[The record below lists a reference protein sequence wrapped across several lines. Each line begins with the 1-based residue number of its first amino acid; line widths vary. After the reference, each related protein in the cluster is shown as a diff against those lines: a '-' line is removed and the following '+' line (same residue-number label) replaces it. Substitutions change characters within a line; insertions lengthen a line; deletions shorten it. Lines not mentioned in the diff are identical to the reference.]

1 MTFADTSSQYDNNWR
16 EQLSERADG
25 FEPYTDNGG
34 TVIAIAGADFAIIA
48 ADTRLSEGYT
58 ILSRGVTR
66 LHGFGGSNLQQQ
78 RTFLATA
85 GCWSVSPS
93 TNSQRE
99 HAMYD

>member
-16 EQLSERADG
+16 EQLSERADK

-66 LHGFGGSNLQQQ
+66 LHGFGSSDLQQQ

-85 GCWSVSPS
+85 GCWSVRSSNS
-93 TNSQRE
+93 TI
-99 HAMYD
+99 HTL